1 MEQLFTGVDNFS
13 KSYQTLE
20 TLEKE
25 NKNLERE
32 VKSLKIR
39 NSNLLEDN
47 KSLRN
52 LIKVFFDGLKELLK
66 EILPISLQFR

>member
-66 EILPISLQFR
+66 EILPIST